1 LQQTGTQKYCWQ
13 DEEESPEQTGT
24 QHKGLQQTGTQ
35 QDCWQGDEVQQ
46 EGSQLDCWQHEGVQK
61 LVQTD

>member
-1 LQQTGTQKYCWQ
+1 LHTGRQSRDTLEEGLQQTGTQKYCWQ

-46 EGSQLDCWQHEGVQK
+46 EGS
-61 LVQTD
+61 